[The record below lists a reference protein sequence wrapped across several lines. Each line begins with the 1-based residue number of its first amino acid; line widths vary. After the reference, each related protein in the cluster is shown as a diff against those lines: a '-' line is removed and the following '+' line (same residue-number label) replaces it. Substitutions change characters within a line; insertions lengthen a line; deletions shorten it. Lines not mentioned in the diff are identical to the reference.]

1 MQDEAQRLRAVPG
14 VGAKNVLPLLVSCY
28 RFHARTAGHG
38 TAKGI
43 TAFVG
48 LDPQPY
54 DSGRSVHK
62 PATISKMGNRDLRR
76 LLYMGALGGVRGNN
90 PLRPFYHQ
98 LVARGKAKK
107 LALVAAARKIL
118 VWAWTLFIRKT
129 QWNPSRFPAQP
140 EPA

>member
-1 MQDEAQRLRAVPG
+1 MLTDELKILIAQINPTMGNLE
-14 VGAKNVLPLLVSCY
+14 
-28 RFHARTAGHG
+28 
-38 TAKGI
+38 
-43 TAFVG
+43 
-48 LDPQPY
+48 
-54 DSGRSVHK
+54 
-62 PATISKMGNRDLRR
+62 GNRDLRR